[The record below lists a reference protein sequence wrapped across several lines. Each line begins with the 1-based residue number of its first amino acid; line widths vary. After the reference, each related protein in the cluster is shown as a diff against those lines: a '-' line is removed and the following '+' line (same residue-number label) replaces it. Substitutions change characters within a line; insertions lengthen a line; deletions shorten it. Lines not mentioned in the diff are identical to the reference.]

1 MHVCLVV
8 MNSENETIE
17 QLKVQMAQDPTALLT
32 KFFEACNTED
42 FLSNP
47 VVVNF
52 LQLLYLVSAHRGSCF
67 YNITTDINLPKNLWQ
82 ITFGEQLHP
91 NIYAEM
97 PMSVV
102 SFVLLVQ
109 ISSYC
114 ANTNVVLS

>member
-17 QLKVQMAQDPTALLT
+17 QLKLQMAQDPTALLT
-32 KFFEACNTED
+32 KFFEACNTEE

-52 LQLLYLVSAHRGSCF
+52 RIALSGQHRGSCF

-82 ITFGEQLHP
+82 IIFGEQLHP
-91 NIYAEM
+91 NIYSEM
-97 PMSVV
+97 PMRYSVV

-109 ISSYC
+109 I
-114 ANTNVVLS
+114 